1 MSKSFP
7 SFWTMEFNKPQ
18 AVQPIM
24 KTKCHSKNRTNRM
37 YVHYKILFIKLIYS
51 IGLRKAKNPPVS
63 HSMNLDAFTI

>member
-1 MSKSFP
+1 MSKSFL